1 MDRERQKVRGNGARV
16 VSESHTDELP
26 PSMFDTNANGTSH
39 RE

>member
-1 MDRERQKVRGNGARV
+1 MDRERQKVRGNGAI
-16 VSESHTDELP
+16 VSESHTDDLP